1 MGQAYLFPIQ
11 WGPTLTSGRKGSV
24 RRTALFWAV
33 VMMTCVA
40 FVLPMVAPPASA
52 VTEYRYE
59 IVPTPPTPL
68 DYKGVSWSQ
77 DGSEAIVVGG
87 VQALLA
93 YDPDTGIAWSMDG
106 SNWSTA
112 SQTLEAVTHT
122 PDGRAFVSS
131 GRLDGSAV
139 MGDLWEVMDDE
150 IILRASIEGDIIQ
163 SVAASPNGRLLA
175 IGALGSLF
183 EYKDGELEHLGS
195 AGDVVL
201 YDIAWAPDG
210 SGAIIVGA
218 AGTITWFD
226 AIEGTLEPVPFTST
240 HPLYSV
246 DWRPGTMDAWAV
258 GEGSLVVEVNST
270 TLEASRVRP
279 FTPRTEDSYG
289 IAWHPEADIALLVG
303 EEGVTYLWRLG
314 VFTKQIMDLN
324 VVLLDVMWNPV
335 GDEALVVGESGTM
348 YRYAPWI
355 TSPNR
360 APDAVISSPDNGHEV
375 EVGGTITFD
384 GTSSSDPDGD
394 PLSFTWSS
402 NSSGLLS
409 TEAEFRY
416 ELPLGAHRVTL
427 YVDDGQGHNSTDQ
440 VSVNVVKPVPK
451 EDRMHLEVV
460 SPRPGSMLKGEIVV
474 SGTVT
479 YELGPVVMV
488 DMAVDGG
495 GWRPAEG
502 IESWSISL
510 DTDLLEDGVHSL
522 EVRATAE
529 DGVFRVESFLVE
541 VRNIILPEPPLVPNI
556 TLRLREQ
563 GTVDQLLSFAVDGE
577 GLSSWILVW
586 SFGDGSSGQGE
597 HVSHAYNEEGTYQI
611 TLELWFEGNDAP
623 AAIYSATVV
632 VISDEEDGLSIEAI
646 ILLSMMVAGAIYVI
660 GFYGGQRAFRRD

>member
-1 MGQAYLFPIQ
+1 M
-11 WGPTLTSGRKGSV
+11 TSGPRSSM
-24 RRTALFWAV
+24 RRTAMFWAV

-40 FVLPMVAPPASA
+40 FVLPMAAPPASA

-68 DYKGVSWSQ
+68 DYKGISWSQ
-77 DGSEAIVVGG
+77 AGSEAIIVGG

-93 YDPDTGIAWSMDG
+93 YDPETGIARPKEG

-122 PDGRAFVSS
+122 PDGRVFVSS
-131 GRLDGSAV
+131 GRLDGSTV
-139 MGDLWEVMDDE
+139 MGDLWEVMDGE
-150 IILRASIEGDIIQ
+150 IILRDSIEGDIIQ
-163 SVAASPNGRLLA
+163 GVAASPSGRLLA

-183 EYKDGELEHLGS
+183 EYKGGELEHLGS

-201 YDIAWAPDG
+201 YDIAWAPGG

-226 AIEGTLEPVPFTST
+226 AIDGTLEPVSFTST
-240 HPLYSV
+240 HRLYAV

-279 FTPRTEDSYG
+279 FTPRTENSYG

-324 VVLLDVMWNPV
+324 VFLLDVMWNPV
-335 GDEALVVGESGTM
+335 GDEALVVGESGTL

-355 TSPNR
+355 TPPNR
-360 APDAVISSPDNGHEV
+360 APNAIISSPDDGLEV
-375 EVGGTITFD
+375 EVGPTITFD

-394 PLSFTWSS
+394 PLTFTWSS
-402 NSSGLLS
+402 NTSGILS
-409 TEAEFRY
+409 TEAFFKDG
-416 ELPLGAHRVTL
+416 LPLGVHRVTL

-440 VSVNVVKPVPK
+440 VTVNVVKPVPK
-451 EDRMHLEVV
+451 KERLHLEVL
-460 SPRPGSMLKGEIVV
+460 SPRPGSMLTGEIVV

-479 YELGPVVMV
+479 YELGPVAMV
-488 DMAVDGG
+488 ELAVDGG

-502 IESWSISL
+502 TESWSISL
-510 DTDLLEDGVHSL
+510 DTNLLEDGIHGLV
-522 EVRATAE
+522 VRATAE
-529 DGVFRVESFLVE
+529 DSVFRVESFLVE
-541 VRNIILPEPPLVPNI
+541 VRNIVIPEPPEIPNI
-556 TLRLREQ
+556 TLRLRER
-563 GTVDQLLSFAVDGE
+563 GVVDQLLSFDVDGD

-597 HVSHAYNEEGTYQI
+597 HVNHAYTEEGTYQI
-611 TLELWFEGNDAP
+611 TLELWFEGGAFP
-623 AAIYSATVV
+623 RRYTRPRWSWSA
-632 VISDEEDGLSIEAI
+632 DEEEGLSIEAV
-646 ILLSMMVAGAIYVI
+646 ILLSMVAAGAIYVI

>member
-1 MGQAYLFPIQ
+1 MG
-11 WGPTLTSGRKGSV
+11 
-24 RRTALFWAV
+24 RTAMFWAV
-33 VMMTCVA
+33 VAMTCVA
-40 FVLPMVAPPASA
+40 FVLPMTAPPASA

-77 DGSEAIVVGG
+77 DGSEAIIVGG

-93 YDPDTGIAWSMDG
+93 YDPDTGTARSMEG
-106 SNWSTA
+106 SNWTTA

-122 PDGRAFVSS
+122 SDGRVFVSS
-131 GRLDGSAV
+131 GRLDGSTI
-139 MGDLWEVMDDE
+139 MGDLWEIMDDE

-163 SVAASPNGRLLA
+163 GVAASPSGRLLA

-183 EYKDGELEHLGS
+183 EYKDGELEDLGS

-201 YDIAWAPDG
+201 YDLAWAPDG
-210 SGAIIVGA
+210 PGAIIVGA

-226 AIEGTLEPVPFTST
+226 AIEGTLEPVSFTST
-240 HPLYSV
+240 HPLYAV

-279 FTPRTEDSYG
+279 FTPRAENSYG

-314 VFTKQIMDLN
+314 VFTKHIMELN
-324 VVLLDVMWNPV
+324 VYLLDVMWNPF
-335 GDEALVVGESGTM
+335 GDEALVVGEDGSL

-355 TSPNR
+355 TPQNR
-360 APDAVISSPDNGHEV
+360 APNAIISSPVNGLEV
-375 EVGGTITFD
+375 EVDRTITFD

-394 PLSFTWSS
+394 PISFTWSS
-402 NSSGLLS
+402 DISGLLS
-409 TEAEFRY
+409 TEASFSDD
-416 ELPLGAHRVTL
+416 LPFGTHMVNL

-440 VSVNVVKPVPK
+440 VTVNVVKPIPK
-451 EDRMHLEVV
+451 KERLHLDVL
-460 SPRPGSMLKGEIVV
+460 SPRPGSILTGEIVV

-479 YELGPVVMV
+479 YELGPVAMV
-488 DMAVDGG
+488 EMAVDGD

-502 IESWSISL
+502 TNSWSISL
-510 DTDLLEDGVHSL
+510 DTNLLHDGVHSL
-522 EVRATAE
+522 VVRATAE
-529 DGVFRVESFLVE
+529 DFEESVVRIESLLVE
-541 VRNIILPEPPLVPNI
+541 VRNIIIPEPPLVPNI
-556 TLRLREQ
+556 TLRLRER
-563 GTVDQLLSFAVDGE
+563 GVVDQLLSFDVDGD
-577 GLSSWILVW
+577 GLSTWILVW
-586 SFGDGSSGQGE
+586 SFGDGNSGQGE
-597 HVSHAYNEEGTYQI
+597 HVSHAYSEEGTYQI
-611 TLELWFEGNDAP
+611 TLELWFEGEGVP

-632 VISDEEDGLSIEAI
+632 VVSDEEEGLSIEAV
-646 ILLSMMVAGAIYVI
+646 ILLSMVAAGAIYVI

>member
-1 MGQAYLFPIQ
+1 M
-11 WGPTLTSGRKGSV
+11 
-24 RRTALFWAV
+24 FWAV

-40 FVLPMVAPPASA
+40 FVLPLAAPPASA

-59 IVPTPPTPL
+59 IVPAPPTPL

-77 DGSEAIVVGG
+77 DGSEAIIVGG

-93 YDPDTGIAWSMDG
+93 YNPETGIARSMEG

-122 PDGRAFVSS
+122 RDGRVFVSS
-131 GRLDGSAV
+131 GRLDGSTV
-139 MGDLWEVMDDE
+139 KGDLWEVLDGE
-150 IILRASIEGDIIQ
+150 IVLRDSIEGDIIQ
-163 SVAASPNGRLLA
+163 RVAASPSGRLLA

-210 SGAIIVGA
+210 SGAFIVGA

-226 AIEGTLEPVPFTST
+226 AIEGTLEPVSFTST
-240 HPLYSV
+240 HPLYAV
-246 DWRPGTMDAWAV
+246 DWRPGTMEAWAV

-279 FTPRTEDSYG
+279 FIPRTEDSHG

-303 EEGVTYLWRLG
+303 EDGVTYLWRLG
-314 VFTKQIMDLN
+314 LFTKQIVDLN

-335 GDEALVVGESGTM
+335 GDEALLVGESGTLL
-348 YRYAPWI
+348 RYAPWI
-355 TSPNR
+355 TPPNR
-360 APDAVISSPDNGHEV
+360 APDAVITSPENGHEV
-375 EVGGTITFD
+375 EAGMTITFD
-384 GTSSSDPDGD
+384 GTSSSDPDDD

-402 NSSGLLS
+402 DISGILS
-409 TEAEFRY
+409 TKASFRH
-416 ELPLGAHRVTL
+416 ELSLGAHRVTL

-440 VSVNVVKPVPK
+440 VTVNVVKPVPK
-451 EDRMHLEVV
+451 EDRLHLEVLT
-460 SPRPGSMLKGEIVV
+460 PRPGSMLTGEIVV

-479 YELGPVVMV
+479 YELGPVAMV
-488 DMAVDGG
+488 ELAVDGD
-495 GWRPAEG
+495 GWRPVEG
-502 IESWSISL
+502 TESWSISL
-510 DTDLLEDGVHSL
+510 DTTLLEDGVHSL
-522 EVRATAE
+522 VVRATAE
-529 DGVFRVESFLVE
+529 DTEDMVDKVESLLVE
-541 VRNIILPEPPLVPNI
+541 VRNHILPEPPQIPNI
-556 TLRLREQ
+556 TLRLREK
-563 GTVDQLLSFAVDGE
+563 GVVDQLLSFDVDGE

-597 HVSHAYNEEGTYQI
+597 HVSHAYTEEGTYQI
-611 TLELWFEGNDAP
+611 TLELWLEGEDAP
-623 AAIYSATVV
+623 AVIYSATVV
-632 VISDEEDGLSIEAI
+632 VDIEEEEGLSVEAI
-646 ILLSMMVAGAIYVI
+646 ILLSMVAAGAIYVI